1 MGRFSARISG
11 SILRMNFKEPQKLA
25 AEALGTGLLVAA
37 VVGSGI
43 MGEALSDGNVALA
56 LLANTLA
63 TGAILFVLVTA
74 LGPVSGAHLNPVV
87 STVFALRGEMA
98 WRALLPMIAAQIV
111 GGICGTLIAH
121 AMFDQ
126 SVFQLSTNVRSGLSQ
141 WLSEAVAT
149 FGLVFAILLTLRAR
163 PSAVPAAVALV
174 ITAGYWFTASTSFAN
189 PAVTIARTLTE
200 SFSGI
205 SPSDAIPFI
214 AAQFLGGILAWLVA
228 DWVLSPVD

>member
-1 MGRFSARISG
+1 
-11 SILRMNFKEPQKLA
+11 MNFKEPQKLA

-98 WRALLPMIAAQIV
+98 WRALLPIIAAQIV

>member
-43 MGEALSDGNVALA
+43 MGESLSDGNVALA

-87 STVFALRGEMA
+87 STVFAIRGEMA
-98 WRALLPMIAAQIV
+98 WRALLPIIAAQIV

-126 SVFQLSTNVRSGLSQ
+126 SVFQLSTNVRSGMYRSY
-141 WLSEAVAT
+141 
-149 FGLVFAILLTLRAR
+149 R
-163 PSAVPAAVALV
+163 
-174 ITAGYWFTASTSFAN
+174 
-189 PAVTIARTLTE
+189 
-200 SFSGI
+200 
-205 SPSDAIPFI
+205 
-214 AAQFLGGILAWLVA
+214 
-228 DWVLSPVD
+228 